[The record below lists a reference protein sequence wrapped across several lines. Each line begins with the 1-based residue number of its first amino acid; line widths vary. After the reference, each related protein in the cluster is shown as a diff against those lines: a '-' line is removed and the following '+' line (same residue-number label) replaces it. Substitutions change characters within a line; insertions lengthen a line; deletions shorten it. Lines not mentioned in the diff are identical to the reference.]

1 MKESEL
7 YRIAEAV
14 IVRDSLTLFMNKL
27 TEQHKGHPD
36 YGATMK
42 LCRLIYRK
50 YHGIAQT
57 PVEYD
62 ALGYLT
68 VKRDVRRGKYDMN

>member
-27 TEQHKGHPD
+27 TEQHKEHPD
-36 YGATMK
+36 YQATMT
-42 LCRLIYRK
+42 LCGHVYRK
-50 YHGIAQT
+50 FAKIAGQK
-57 PVEYD
+57 VETD
-62 ALGYLT
+62 AMGHI
-68 VKRDVRRGKYDMN
+68 VIRRDIRRNFDQN

>member
-27 TEQHKGHPD
+27 TEQHKEHPN
-36 YGATMK
+36 YQATMT
-42 LCRLIYRK
+42 LCGHVYRK
-50 YHGIAQT
+50 FAKIAGQK
-57 PVEYD
+57 VETD
-62 ALGYLT
+62 AMGHI
-68 VKRDVRRGKYDMN
+68 VIRRDIRRNFDQN